1 MSKEID
7 MQQIL
12 LQEDSHANHSALQER
27 EKEQTMTA
35 TSGMKLLESSESVN
49 LDGSL
54 GKMLKALL
62 TSKKAWSSDRCVMTW
77 KKKVSKSN
85 VLLFQ
90 LQASVRGI
98 KGKESGF
105 LPTPNTMDHIDRK
118 GMRPSRAAT
127 NRKSGY
133 LSEMIKM
140 YPTPTQDSAS
150 ERTKKYKQGGT
161 PLPLAVKM
169 YPTPTAS
176 DIEGGAAKDVQM
188 KDGRFFRENKKGERW
203 GVKLRDAME
212 MYPTPR
218 ASAAMNENLETV
230 KKRVER
236 RGKLGAKL
244 EETIATMMPTPT
256 ARDHKDMGYQPTW
269 KPSRDKSVPRT
280 VLKDNKPGGKLNPTF
295 VEMLMAY
302 PMNWTKIEPTELKVS
317 ETQSFH
323 SSQENLDSPSSKQKR
338 MYRTPTA
345 MDIAED
351 SFVFAAKLLKGK
363 INRSSNSRV
372 QITLSTDVAME
383 YLKSNPHLID
393 EYDKP
398 FKIRPNLPN
407 KFEFISYLKSNS
419 TIKDLASKTDLP
431 KTKIEHWFRKD
442 KCFSYPSIEDWNKI
456 KTHLKTIQF
465 NDELTYEIDED
476 WKS

>member
-1 MSKEID
+1 MLKETNTK
-7 MQQIL
+7 QTSL
-12 LQEDSHANHSALQER
+12 LGDSHANHSQLQER
-27 EKEQTMTA
+27 EKEQMMTA
-35 TSGMKLLESSESVN
+35 TSGMKLLESSESAN
-49 LDGSL
+49 QDGLL
-54 GKMLKALL
+54 GKMLKELL
-62 TSKKAWSSDRCVMTW
+62 TSKMAWSSDRCVMTW
-77 KKKVSKSN
+77 KKRVSKSN
-85 VLLFQ
+85 VLLYQ
-90 LQASVRGI
+90 LVASVRGI

-140 YPTPTQDSAS
+140 YPTPTQDSAN
-150 ERTKKYKQGGT
+150 ERQNKYKQGGM

-176 DIEGGAAKDVQM
+176 CEMDVVAPPQ
-188 KDGRFFRENKKGERW
+188 
-203 GVKLRDAME
+203 
-212 MYPTPR
+212 
-218 ASAAMNENLETV
+218 TV
-230 KKRVER
+230 QQNSQGWSVTRLKTGTKF
-236 RGKLGAKL
+236 GAKL
-244 EETIATMMPTPT
+244 NDVVNKVHE
-256 ARDHKDMGYQPTW
+256 
-269 KPSRDKSVPRT
+269 
-280 VLKDNKPGGKLNPTF
+280 KPGGKLNPNF
-295 VEMLMAY
+295 VEFLMAY
-302 PMNWTKIEPTELKVS
+302 PQDWTKIERTESKVS

-323 SSQENLDSPSSKQKR
+323 SSQENLDLPSLKQKR

-345 MDIAED
+345 MDVAED

-372 QITLSTDVAME
+372 QITLSTDIAME

-407 KFEFISYLKSNS
+407 KFEFIFYLKSNTSIKELS
-419 TIKDLASKTDLP
+419 TKTDLA

-442 KCFSYPSIEDWNKI
+442 NCFSYPSIEDWNKI
-456 KTHLKTIQF
+456 KPYLKEIKF
-465 NDELTYEIDED
+465 DDELTYEIEED

>member
-7 MQQIL
+7 TQQTL

-27 EKEQTMTA
+27 EREQTMTA

-98 KGKESGF
+98 KGNEFGF

-161 PLPLAVKM
+161 PLTVAVKM
-169 YPTPTAS
+169 FPTPTAS

-188 KDGRFFRENKKGERW
+188 KDGRFFRENKRGERW

-212 MYPTPR
+212 M
-218 ASAAMNENLETV
+218 
-230 KKRVER
+230 
-236 RGKLGAKL
+236 
-244 EETIATMMPTPT
+244 MPTPT
-256 ARDHKDMGYQPTW
+256 ARDYKDMGYQPTW
-269 KPSRDKSVPRT
+269 KPSRDKSVPRI
-280 VLKDNKPGGKLNPTF
+280 VLKNNKPGGKLNPHF
-295 VEMLMAY
+295 VEFLMAY
-302 PMNWTKIEPTELKVS
+302 PMNWTKIEPTESKVS
-317 ETQSFH
+317 ETQSYP
-323 SSQENLDSPSSKQKR
+323 SLQENSVSLSSKQR

-345 MDIAED
+345 MDIVED

-383 YLKSNPHLID
+383 HLKSNPHLID

-407 KFEFISYLKSNS
+407 KFDFILYLKSNT
-419 TIKDLASKTDLP
+419 TIKELSTNTDIP
-431 KTKIEHWFRKD
+431 KTTIEHWFRKD
-442 KCFSYPSIEDWNKI
+442 NCFSYPSINDWNKI
-456 KTHLKTIQF
+456 KPLLKTIKY
-465 NDELTYEIDED
+465 DEEMTFEIEED
-476 WKS
+476 WKANG